1 MADPNRGREPQQGS
15 DKRDSRGHL
24 LTASGV
30 HRWDRVMAPDWMSE
44 PFEKTPEGFL
54 KGRAII
60 TSTGVFPYKDA
71 TGNVRRELRLPE
83 DVFDPAHLDSLKL
96 KPVTNEHPA
105 KRSTRRTSESTRSG
119 KWGPTL

>member
-1 MADPNRGREPQQGS
+1 MRIPSSGTWPTPTRATSRSGG

-24 LTASGV
+24 LMAVGASSAV
-30 HRWDRVMAPDWMSE
+30 DRVMAPDWMSE

-60 TSTGVFPYKDA
+60 TCTGVFPYKDA

-83 DVFDPAHLDSLKL
+83 EVFHPDHLDSLKL
-96 KPVTNEHPA
+96 KPITLITPA
-105 KRSTRRTSESTRSG
+105 KR
-119 KWGPTL
+119 